1 MRSQQQTC
9 KYLSSIHYL
18 LSCIWFIFCFL
29 TLLSL
34 SFLYHYF
41 VLKNTYII
49 TLSCFFIF
57 LLHSQVFLY
66 SCSTLT
72 FLIFHFLD
80 FLNFFLYSYLLFKYE
95 FLSYYT
101 LTLPLFFFNYNNHV
115 SYIPMFCLNMVA
127 KYS

>member
-1 MRSQQQTC
+1 MCSQQQTC
-9 KYLSSIHYL
+9 KYLSSIQYL

-41 VLKNTYII
+41 VLKKIYNTV
-49 TLSCFFIF
+49 IF
-57 LLHSQVFLY
+57 FLY

-95 FLSYYT
+95 FLSCYT

-115 SYIPMFCLNMVA
+115 SYIPVFCLNMVA